1 MERNKRGDVTEMLTK
16 FRRGDPGAEAKL
28 VELVY
33 SQLRR
38 LAADYMRRERK
49 DHSLPPTALVHEA
62 YLRLIKLQPKVWQNR
77 AHFFAVAA
85 LLMRQILVDHARR
98 RRAQK
103 RGAGGTHLSTDDSH
117 VQQSPQLMHEP
128 QRYDLVDPRAADCD
142 VMASI
147 GHELQH
153 AVEVLSYRSVT
164 SASEMKLLYQRICDV
179 CGPSVET
186 NAAVRAGHAV
196 RDELRENRGHS
207 LLPNA
212 AFGLRCR

>member
-1 MERNKRGDVTEMLTK
+1 MLTK

-103 RGAGGTHLSTDDSH
+103 RGAGGAHLSTDDSH

-128 QRYDLVDPRAADCD
+128 QRYEHLIAVDDALTALAKISPRQSRI
-142 VMASI
+142 V
-147 GHELQH
+147 ELRFF
-153 AVEVLSYRSVT
+153 AGMSNKEIAEVLET
-164 SASEMKLLYQRICDV
+164 SERT
-179 CGPSVET
+179 VERESGT
-186 NAAVRAGHAV
+186 AQTWLAAR
-196 RDELRENRGHS
+196 LRRLE
-207 LLPNA
+207 
-212 AFGLRCR
+212 